1 MTTNE
6 IIENIETPL
15 NDFFST
21 LSELNS
27 EASLYCFE
35 FENIYYSKYKDV
47 NQLKNR
53 MKKAVIG
60 GAADELSES

>member
-1 MTTNE
+1 MTAKE
-6 IIENIETPL
+6 IIEKVDTPL

-35 FENIYYSKYKDV
+35 FENYYYSKYKDV

-60 GAADELSES
+60 GAADELSKS